1 MIFGPIWSA
10 NTYVLFFASSGKS
23 VGSDL
28 EIFGPNDESD
38 IQYGH
43 ENMWYLSQDW
53 QILLLHSQKRVM
65 VMTVTIWP

>member
-38 IQYGH
+38 IQYGL
-43 ENMWYLSQDW
+43 EKY
-53 QILLLHSQKRVM
+53 V
-65 VMTVTIWP
+65 VP